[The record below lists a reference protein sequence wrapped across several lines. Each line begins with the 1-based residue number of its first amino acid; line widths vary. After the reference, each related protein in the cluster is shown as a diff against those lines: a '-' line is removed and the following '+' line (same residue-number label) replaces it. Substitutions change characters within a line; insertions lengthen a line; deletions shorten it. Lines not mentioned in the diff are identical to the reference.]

1 MKLKSCFIAALITSM
16 MLPLIPLQDC
26 AAAQSVKAKPAVD
39 YCQAFEFVEKQLE
52 KMSAIVGPSYPDN
65 TVNGRW
71 HTTGPDGWTA
81 GFMPG
86 MMWKVYGRTR
96 DPRWLERARRWTAP
110 IAAFRHDQRDL
121 DFGLLFMPTFAEGY
135 RLTGDPFYRY
145 VLLDAAAAFAKRY
158 VPEGKYLRS
167 WGRVDDPKEKG
178 YIIIDFMMNMNI
190 MFWAAREEK
199 NPRYFEMARNTAL
212 VTMRTAV
219 RDDGSSAQV
228 IKLDWRTGE
237 KLSVKH
243 KQAYSDSSCWSRGQ
257 AWGIYGF
264 TEIYE
269 DTKDRR
275 FLKTAQKMADY
286 YIANVPSDYVPYW
299 DFLAPNIPD
308 EPRDS
313 SSAAIAASG
322 IWELSKAVTE
332 PSLKKH
338 YRQMAINIVDSLT
351 RNYRAT
357 GEAAANGRILLHAT
371 LHRPEGIGV
380 DESMIVGDYYYL
392 EALLK
397 IIEDQSNVSFANRR

>member
-1 MKLKSCFIAALITSM
+1 MKSKNHFVAALVIGSVLLMPFEGHTA
-16 MLPLIPLQDC
+16 PQR
-26 AAAQSVKAKPAVD
+26 VKAKPAVD
-39 YCQAFEFVEKQLE
+39 YRQAFEFINGQLE
-52 KMSAIVGPSYPDN
+52 KMSVIVGAEYPEN
-65 TVNGRW
+65 TVKGRW
-71 HTTGPDGWTA
+71 DTSGPDGWTA

-86 MMWKVYGRTR
+86 MMWKVYERTK
-96 DPRWLERARRWTAP
+96 DPRWLERARRRTAP

-135 RLTGDPFYRY
+135 RVTGDPSYRQ
-145 VLLDAAAAFAKRY
+145 VVLDAAAAFGNRY
-158 VPEGKYLRS
+158 VPEGMYLRS

-178 YIIIDFMMNMNI
+178 YIIVDFMMNMNI

-212 VTMRTAV
+212 VTLRTAV

-228 IKLDWRTGE
+228 IKLDWRTGK
-237 KLSVKH
+237 KLSVEH

-264 TEIYE
+264 TEIYGY
-269 DTKDRR
+269 TKDRR
-275 FLKTAQKMADY
+275 FLEAAKKMADY
-286 YIANVPSDYVPYW
+286 YIAHAPSDYVPYW

-313 SSAAIAASG
+313 SAAAVAASG
-322 IWELSKAVTE
+322 MWELSKAVTE
-332 PSLKKH
+332 PSLKKR

-351 RNYRAT
+351 RNYLAT
-357 GEAAANGRILLHAT
+357 GEAAANGRILLHGT
-371 LHRPEGIGV
+371 VHKPEGIGV
-380 DESMIVGDYYYL
+380 DESMIVGDYYYV

-397 IIEDQSNVSFANRR
+397 IMEDRSNAPIDNQR